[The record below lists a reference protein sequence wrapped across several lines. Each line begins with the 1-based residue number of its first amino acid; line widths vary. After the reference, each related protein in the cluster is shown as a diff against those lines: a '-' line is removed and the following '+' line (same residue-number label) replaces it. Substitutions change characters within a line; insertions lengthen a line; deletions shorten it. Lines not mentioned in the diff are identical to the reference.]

1 MLAILFV
8 RQILAYVE
16 FEIRK
21 IRTVVGTGEK
31 GYAGDG
37 GPAIECL
44 IGQAYGCAF
53 DINGNLYICDG
64 RNHTVRRIDKVTQVI
79 TTVAGTGG
87 AGYSGDGGPATQA
100 TVKNLYSLTVDTNGD
115 IYIVDRYNGSNPQSR
130 LRHRHHQHRGRH
142 QGAWLQQR
150 RRSRHTSPDARA
162 QRLLSGRQR
171 RSPYRRYPR
180 PADTPIGP
188 RYRNNDH
195 VCRGRREVNGKP
207 ATEAS
212 LMGPGGLCGQQRQHL
227 HRRERGQRGPKG
239 RCQRRDVHFCRH
251 RRTWLWRRR
260 RTGIGR
266 RLGRSQS
273 YALRQS
279 RRPDLVDTENKA
291 VRRIDVKT
299 GTVTIIASGHQGGD
313 GGLERPHGC
322 VIDHQGNLYIA
333 EGINHRVRVVG
344 MR

>member
-16 FEIRK
+16 FEIGK

-31 GYAGDG
+31 GYAGAG

-44 IGQAYGCAF
+44 IGEAYGCAF

-79 TTVAGTGG
+79 TTEAGTGE

-100 TVKNLYSLTVDTNGD
+100 TVNDLYSLTVDTDDD
-115 IYIVDRYNGSNPQSR
+115 IYIVGRYNAAIRKVDSATGIISTVAGTGEPGYSRDGGPGTLAQIREPNDCFLDDNGGLLIADIPDPRIRRLVLDTRIMTTFAGDGEKATASR
-130 LRHRHHQHRGRH
+130 L
-142 QGAWLQQR
+142 
-150 RRSRHTSPDARA
+150 PK
-162 QRLLSGRQR
+162 RLSW
-171 RSPYRRYPR
+171 P
-180 PADTPIGP
+180 
-188 RYRNNDH
+188 
-195 VCRGRREVNGKP
+195 
-207 ATEAS
+207 
-212 LMGPGGLCGQQRQHL
+212 PGGLCGQQRQHL

-266 RLGRSQS
+266 RLRRSQS

-279 RRPDLVDTENKA
+279 RRPD
-291 VRRIDVKT
+291 R
-299 GTVTIIASGHQGGD
+299 GGH
-313 GGLERPHGC
+313 
-322 VIDHQGNLYIA
+322 
-333 EGINHRVRVVG
+333 
-344 MR
+344 

>member
-37 GPAIECL
+37 GSAIECL
-44 IGQAYGCAF
+44 IGEAYGCAF

-79 TTVAGTGG
+79 ITVVGTGG

-100 TVKNLYSLTVDTNGD
+100 TVNNLYSLTVDTNGD
-115 IYIVDRYNGSNPQSR
+115 IYIVDRYNAAIRKVDSATGIISTVAGTREPGYSRDGGPGTLAQMREPNVCFLDDNGGLLIADIPDPRIRRLDLDTGIMTTFAGDGEKSTASR
-130 LRHRHHQHRGRH
+130 L
-142 QGAWLQQR
+142 
-150 RRSRHTSPDARA
+150 PK
-162 QRLLSGRQR
+162 RLSWA
-171 RSPYRRYPR
+171 
-180 PADTPIGP
+180 PA
-188 RYRNNDH
+188 
-195 VCRGRREVNGKP
+195 VCVDSKGN
-207 ATEAS
+207 TYID
-212 LMGPGGLCGQQRQHL
+212 
-227 HRRERGQRGPKG
+227 ERG
-239 RCQRRDVHFCRH
+239 QRRDVHFCRH

-260 RTGIGR
+260 RTGTGR

-279 RRPDLVDTENKA
+279 RRTDRV
-291 VRRIDVKT
+291 
-299 GTVTIIASGHQGGD
+299 GH
-313 GGLERPHGC
+313 
-322 VIDHQGNLYIA
+322 
-333 EGINHRVRVVG
+333 
-344 MR
+344 

>member
-44 IGQAYGCAF
+44 NGEAYGCAF
-53 DINGNLYICDG
+53 DINGNLYIRDG

-100 TVKNLYSLTVDTNGD
+100 TVNNLYSLTVDTNGD

-212 LMGPGGLCGQQRQHL
+212 LMGPRAVCVDSKGNTYIAE
-227 HRRERGQRGPKG
+227 REGNGVRKVDANGVMSTFA
-239 RCQRRDVHFCRH
+239 D
-251 RRTWLWRRR
+251 
-260 RTGIGR
+260 TGEPG
-266 RLGRSQS
+266 
-273 YALRQS
+273 Y
-279 RRPDLVDTENKA
+279 
-291 VRRIDVKT
+291 
-299 GTVTIIASGHQGGD
+299 GGD
-313 GGLERPHGC
+313 GGPALAAAWGAPKAMRCDNRDDLIWWTLRTTQSGVSTLKPAPS
-322 VIDHQGNLYIA
+322 LSSPA
-333 EGINHRVRVVG
+333 GIREATAAWSDRTAVASTTRAIYTSLTASITA
-344 MR
+344 

>member
-16 FEIRK
+16 FEIGK

-31 GYAGDG
+31 GYAGAG

-44 IGQAYGCAF
+44 IGEAYGCAF

-79 TTVAGTGG
+79 TTEAGTGE

-100 TVKNLYSLTVDTNGD
+100 TVNDLYSLTVDTDDD
-115 IYIVDRYNGSNPQSR
+115 IYIVDRYNAAIRKVDSATGIISTVAGTGEPGYSRDGGPGTLAQIREPNDCFLDDNGGLLIADIPDPRIRRLALDTRIMTTFAGDGEKATASR
-130 LRHRHHQHRGRH
+130 L
-142 QGAWLQQR
+142 
-150 RRSRHTSPDARA
+150 PK
-162 QRLLSGRQR
+162 RLSW
-171 RSPYRRYPR
+171 P
-180 PADTPIGP
+180 
-188 RYRNNDH
+188 
-195 VCRGRREVNGKP
+195 
-207 ATEAS
+207 
-212 LMGPGGLCGQQRQHL
+212 PGGLCGQQRQHL

-266 RLGRSQS
+266 RLRRSQS

-279 RRPDLVDTENKA
+279 RRPD
-291 VRRIDVKT
+291 R
-299 GTVTIIASGHQGGD
+299 GGH
-313 GGLERPHGC
+313 
-322 VIDHQGNLYIA
+322 
-333 EGINHRVRVVG
+333 
-344 MR
+344 